1 MNWHLPLAMK
11 KLSSSRGNTYM
22 NRADIEQFLVEQNA
36 QIKPLSG
43 ALQLDRIGHFLELL
57 DNPQE
62 KIKMIHVAGTSG
74 KGSTAYLTSLLLH
87 ACNFKVGFYQSPPL
101 LDLREMFQIN
111 NQPISEE
118 KFTSYFIDLLHSIEK
133 AKSGQHGALSSF
145 EILTSLA
152 FYIFWKEGVHYA
164 VVETG
169 LGGLYDATNTVRNKD
184 KLVIL
189 TKIGLDHTD
198 ILGSS
203 ITSIATHKAGII
215 QKGNSVVSIWQDKQ
229 ARTVIDETVKSH
241 QAKLFYLKKLEHYTI
256 RTIDIEKTVIDF
268 RFLDTYIGDIHLGL
282 VGKYQAENCS
292 LALAT
297 LFLLSKRDHF
307 APQQGIIQ
315 QALQNA
321 HFPGRLEIMKV
332 PGKMVILD
340 GAHNPQKMASLIK
353 NLKALLPAQN
363 FDFVVAFKKGKDY
376 VEMLQSIASLANK
389 ITITSFHTMNMALVQ
404 DAEEPLEIGRALTEL
419 GFINFEI
426 DSNPKEA
433 LKNALASSKNPLVIT
448 GSFYLIGS
456 IYSFLETVQ

>member
-1 MNWHLPLAMK
+1 MAIPPLAEAEGSACHILMH
-11 KLSSSRGNTYM
+11 RE
-22 NRADIEQFLVEQNA
+22 DIEQFLVEQNA
-36 QIKPLSG
+36 HIKPLSG
-43 ALQLDRIGHFLELL
+43 ALQLERIRHFLELL

-62 KIKMIHVAGTSG
+62 KIKIIHVAGTSG

-87 ACNFKVGFYQSPPL
+87 ACDFKVGFYQSPHL

-152 FYIFWKEGVHYA
+152 FYTFWKESVHYA

-169 LGGLYDATNTVRNKD
+169 LGGLFDATNTVRNKD

-229 ARTVIDETVKSH
+229 ARTVIDEIVKSH
-241 QAKLFYLKKLEHYTI
+241 EAKLFYLKKLVHYTI
-256 RTIDIEKTVIDF
+256 RTLDIDKTVFDF

-282 VGKYQAENCS
+282 VGEYQAENCS

-307 APQQGIIQ
+307 APQQDIIQ

-321 HFPGRLEIMKV
+321 HFPGRLEIQKV
-332 PGKMVILD
+332 AGKMVIID

-353 NLKALLPAQN
+353 NLKALFPAQN

-376 VEMLQSIASLANK
+376 VEMLQSIAPLANK

-404 DAEEPLEIGRALTEL
+404 DAGEPLEIGRALTEL
-419 GFINFEI
+419 GFFSYEI

-433 LKNALASSKNPLVIT
+433 LKIALASSKNPLVIT

>member
-1 MNWHLPLAMK
+1 
-11 KLSSSRGNTYM
+11 M
-22 NRADIEQFLVEQNA
+22 NREDIEQFLVEQNA
-36 QIKPLSG
+36 QMKPLSG
-43 ALQLDRIGHFLELL
+43 ALQLERIRHFLDLL

-62 KIKMIHVAGTSG
+62 KIKIIPVAGTSG

-87 ACNFKVGFYQSPPL
+87 ACDFKVGFFQSPPL

-118 KFTSYFIDLLHSIEK
+118 KFTSYFFDLLYSIEK

-152 FYIFWKEGVHYA
+152 FYTFWKESVHYA

-203 ITSIATHKAGII
+203 ITSITTHKAGTI
-215 QKGNSVVSIWQDKQ
+215 QKGNSVISIWQDKQ
-229 ARTVIDETVKSH
+229 ARVVIYETVKSH
-241 QAKLFYLKKLEHYTI
+241 EAKLFYLKKLEHYTI
-256 RTIDIEKTVIDF
+256 RTIDIDKTVFDF
-268 RFLDTYIGDIHLGL
+268 RFLATNIGDIHLGL
-282 VGKYQAENCS
+282 VGEYQTENCS
-292 LALAT
+292 LALAA
-297 LFLLSKRDHF
+297 LFLLSKRDYF
-307 APQQGIIQ
+307 APQQDIIQ

-321 HFPGRLEIMKV
+321 HFPGRMEIKKIS
-332 PGKMVILD
+332 GKTVIID

-353 NLKALLPAQN
+353 NLKALFPAQK
-363 FDFVVAFKKGKDY
+363 FDFFVAFKKGKDY
-376 VEMLQSIASLANK
+376 VEMLQSIAPLANE
-389 ITITSFHTMNMALVQ
+389 ITITGFHAVNMALVQ
-404 DAEEPLEIGRALTEL
+404 DAEEPLEIGLALTEL
-419 GFINFEI
+419 GFFSYRI

-433 LKNALASSKNPLVIT
+433 LKIALATSKNPCNYSGAQAT
-448 GSFYLIGS
+448 GKGCPWKTAVRAASMGCPCLCIV
-456 IYSFLETVQ
+456 ER

>member
-1 MNWHLPLAMK
+1 
-11 KLSSSRGNTYM
+11 M
-22 NRADIEQFLVEQNA
+22 NREYIEQFLVEQNA

-43 ALQLDRIGHFLELL
+43 ALQLERIRHFLELL

-62 KIKMIHVAGTSG
+62 KIKIIHVAGTSG

-87 ACNFKVGFYQSPPL
+87 ACDFKVGFYQSPHL
-101 LDLREMFQIN
+101 LDLRDMFQIN
-111 NQPISEE
+111 NQPISQE
-118 KFTSYFIDLLHSIEK
+118 KFTSYFFDLLHSIEK
-133 AKSGQHGALSSF
+133 ANSCQHGSLSSF

-152 FYIFWKEGVHYA
+152 FYTFWKESVDYA

-203 ITSIATHKAGII
+203 TASITTHKAGTI

-229 ARTVIDETVKSH
+229 ARTVIDETVKS
-241 QAKLFYLKKLEHYTI
+241 QEAKLFYLKKLVHYTI
-256 RTIDIEKTVIDF
+256 RTIDIDKTIFDF
-268 RFLDTYIGDIHLGL
+268 RFLDTYLENIPLGL
-282 VGKYQAENCS
+282 VGEYQAENCS

-307 APQQGIIQ
+307 APKQDIIRR
-315 QALQNA
+315 ALQNA
-321 HFPGRLEIMKV
+321 HFLGRLEIKKV
-332 PGKMVILD
+332 SGKMVIID

-353 NLKALLPAQN
+353 NLKALFPAQN
-363 FDFVVAFKKGKDY
+363 FDFVIAFKKGKDY
-376 VEMLQSIASLANK
+376 VEMLQSITPLANK

-404 DAEEPLEIGRALTEL
+404 EAEESFEIGRSLTEL
-419 GFINFEI
+419 GFFRYEI
-426 DSNPKEA
+426 DPNPKEA
-433 LKNALASSKNPLVIT
+433 LKIALASSKNPLVIT

-456 IYSFLETVQ
+456 IYSFLETEQ